1 MVLFYHKRQELS
13 NTIVLERKTMT
24 TFSERLAS
32 THKQTGLNQQ
42 EAVEIILRRTRVR
55 IPQSTFSTYLRGDKE
70 PPVSTLAVLA
80 RGLRV
85 SADYLCGL
93 TKDSRPIEDILKLVS
108 LPDDVQRVVTHL
120 LEMSSSERSELIERV
135 FTERAQAQR
144 LRPLAK
150 LIGTDVDTL
159 RGMAGGGTSTSI
171 DSVEETLAKLS

>member
-1 MVLFYHKRQELS
+1 
-13 NTIVLERKTMT
+13 MT
-24 TFSERLAS
+24 TFSERLAK
-32 THKQTGLNQQ
+32 THKQSGLSQQ

-70 PPVSTLAVLA
+70 PPVSTLAILA

-93 TKDSRPIEDILKLVS
+93 VKDSRPVDELLKLIS

-120 LEMSSSERSELIERV
+120 LELPADQRAALVERV
-135 FTERAQAQR
+135 LTERVQAQR
-144 LRPLAK
+144 LKPLAK

-159 RGMAGGGTSTSI
+159 RGMASRDAAADT
-171 DSVEETLAKLS
+171 DSLEEATIKLP